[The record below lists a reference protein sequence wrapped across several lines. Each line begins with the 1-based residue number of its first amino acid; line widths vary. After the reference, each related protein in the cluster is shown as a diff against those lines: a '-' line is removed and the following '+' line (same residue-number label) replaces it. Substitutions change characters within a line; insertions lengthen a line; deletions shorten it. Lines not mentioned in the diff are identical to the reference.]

1 MKQRFSSLDVQVIAH
16 ELSNKLTSLRLSNA
30 YDLSSRIFLLKFH
43 KPDHREQLLIE
54 SGFRCHLTSFSRA
67 TAAAPS
73 GFISKLRKFL
83 KTRRVTSV
91 SQIGTDRIIE
101 LQFSDGQY
109 RLYLEF
115 YAAGNIV
122 LTDAELNV
130 LALLR
135 NVNEGAEHE
144 QVRVGLKYNLTLRQN
159 YAGVPELTQQRV
171 KEGLQK
177 SIDRQ
182 SSEDASGKKTKKKK
196 QNVLRQA
203 LAVSLPEFPPMLID
217 HALHVKNFD
226 PESKPD
232 DILNREE
239 RLEELLDVLKEAQNV
254 IQEITSREKATGY
267 IIGKWR
273 QNVSGKRDEI
283 ERNNIDPERGD
294 VIYDDFH
301 PFKPRQFAND
311 SAAVFLE
318 FEGFNNTVDEFFSSI
333 EGQKLKSRLQEREDT
348 AKRKIDHARQAHEQR
363 IQGLQQVQEIHVR
376 KAQAIEANLDRVTEA
391 TAALN
396 GLIAQ
401 GMDWIEIDRL
411 IERERTRNNAVA
423 QMIQVPLKLYENT
436 ATLLLAEYEDEL
448 DEGGDITDSDP
459 SESDEEDTNTKKPKA
474 DDKRLAV
481 DIDLALS
488 AWSNARQYYDQ
499 KKTAAVK
506 EERTSQASAK
516 ALKSTEAKV
525 AKDLKQGLRQEKE
538 VLRPVRKQLWFEKF
552 IYFVSSDGYL
562 VLAGKDAQQSEI
574 LYKRYLKKGD
584 VYVHA
589 DLEGSTSVIILNNSS
604 DPTAPISP
612 STLSQAG
619 TLAVATSSA
628 WDSKA
633 IMSAWWA
640 NADQVSKLASTGD
653 VLVPGKFH
661 IKGEKSYLPP
671 AQLLLG
677 FAVIFQISED
687 SVVNHRRHRVQD
699 ESGVANSEKTLVDEN
714 RPDDEE
720 SSERVDGERDDTEED
735 EDDFPDTDP
744 KNEEDDDFPDTELK
758 AGGDEEEFPDTELQ
772 IQSEDEGGEDDS
784 RARPANPL
792 QTDVPE
798 SREQD
803 AVDDYVKDENSSHRD
818 EDSQNTDITGDH
830 LHGQDASSAKR
841 HLSAHQRRL
850 LKKGQTSEHS
860 TPDLSDV
867 ESEIAPINS
876 SQPGTKSKPASKPLV
891 RGKRGKNKKLTS
903 KYADQDEEDRE
914 LALQIL
920 GSKAGQDKAREE
932 EAAKQ
937 QRQKASEEAKQR
949 RREQHERAQ
958 KQGRDREE
966 ARIRKLEEDAGRE
979 GVAEDENDDDT
990 ARDLTLLNTL
1000 TLGPHP
1006 ADTLLAAIPVCA
1018 PWSALGRA
1026 KYRVK
1031 LQPGSVKK
1039 GKAVREILGGW
1050 MAQAG
1055 QRRNVDEK
1063 GDDMEKFWPKEVE
1076 LLKAWKEAEVL
1087 GVIPVKSVRVMG
1099 NQAAS
1104 KGNAKGSGKGGGRG
1118 GRGSKRAR

>member
-16 ELSNKLTSLRLSNA
+16 ELSNNLTSLRLSNA

-54 SGFRCHLTSFSRA
+54 SGFRCHLTSFSRTTA
-67 TAAAPS
+67 TEPS

-101 LQFSDGQY
+101 LRFSDGQY

-144 QVRVGLKYNLTLRQN
+144 QVRVGLRYNLTLRQN

-182 SSEDASGKKTKKKK
+182 SSEEVSGKKAKKRK

-217 HALHVKNFD
+217 HALHVRKFD

-232 DILNREE
+232 DVLNSEE
-239 RLEELLDVLKEAQNV
+239 RLEELLNVLKEAQNV
-254 IQEITSREKATGY
+254 IQEITSREKAKGY

-273 QNVSGKRDEI
+273 QKIYGKRDETGD
-283 ERNNIDPERGD
+283 NNNESERGD

-301 PFKPRQFAND
+301 PFKPQQFAND
-311 SAAVFLE
+311 PATVFLE

-333 EGQKLKSRLQEREDT
+333 EGQKLESRLQEREDT

-363 IQGLQQVQEIHVR
+363 IQGLQQVQEMHVR

-423 QMIQVPLKLYENT
+423 QMIKLPLKLHENT
-436 ATLLLAEYEDEL
+436 AAFLLAEYEDDL

-459 SESDEEDTNTKKPKA
+459 SESDEEDANTKKPKTE
-474 DDKRLAV
+474 DRRLAV

-506 EERTSQASAK
+506 EEKTSQASAK

-538 VLRPVRKQLWFEKF
+538 VLRPVRKQFWFEKF
-552 IYFVSSDGYL
+552 IYFISSDGYL

-589 DLEGSTSVIILNNSS
+589 DLEGATSVIILNSAS

-633 IMSAWWA
+633 VMSAWWV

-653 VLVPGKFH
+653 VLVPGIFH
-661 IKGEKSYLPP
+661 IKGEKNYLPP

-677 FAVIFQISED
+677 FAVIFQISEE
-687 SVVNHRRHRVQD
+687 SVVNHRRHWVQD
-699 ESGVANSEKTLVDEN
+699 GASVAESEKNLANEDG
-714 RPDDEE
+714 PGDEE
-720 SSERVDGERDDTEED
+720 TLERVEGERDDATED
-735 EDDFPDTDP
+735 EDDFPDTEP
-744 KNEEDDDFPDTELK
+744 KNEDDDNFPDTELK
-758 AGGDEEEFPDTELQ
+758 AGGDDEDFPDAELKT
-772 IQSEDEGGEDDS
+772 QSEDDDGEDDS

-792 QTDVPE
+792 QTNVPE

-803 AVDDYVKDENSSHRD
+803 AVEDYIEDENSSQRD
-818 EDSQNTDITGDH
+818 EDAQDADVTGDH
-830 LHGQDASSAKR
+830 VHGQDAPSAKR
-841 HLSAHQRRL
+841 HLSAHQHRL
-850 LKKGQTSEHS
+850 LKKGQIPDHS
-860 TPDLSDV
+860 TPDLSDA
-867 ESEIAPINS
+867 ESETTSINH
-876 SQPGTKSKPASKPLV
+876 SQPNTKSSPASKPLV

-914 LALQIL
+914 LALRIL

-937 QRQKASEEAKQR
+937 QRQKEAEEAKQR

-958 KQGRDREE
+958 KEGREREE
-966 ARIRKLEEDAGRE
+966 ARIRRLEENALE
-979 GVAEDENDDDT
+979 GGAEDENDDDT
-990 ARDLTLLNTL
+990 ARNLTLLNTL
-1000 TLGPHP
+1000 TLSPHP
-1006 ADTLLAAIPVCA
+1006 ADSILAAIPVCA

-1026 KYRVK
+1026 KYRMK

-1050 MAQAG
+1050 MAQAA
-1055 QRRNVDEK
+1055 QRRNMDEK
-1063 GDDMEKFWPKEVE
+1063 GEDMEKFWPKEVE

-1087 GVIPVKSVRVMG
+1087 GVVPVKNVRVMG

-1104 KGNAKGSGKGGGRG
+1104 KGNAKAGGKGGGRG